1 MTSAPTIAELIANAE
16 ADNHD
21 HSSTE
26 KSTGLL
32 HIHNHAAGTVVWF
45 PTWKTF
51 RGTADWSEAVDA
63 AGAELA
69 TLDTA
74 DTADAQAAGILAGE
88 LEELLKRAAVSGD
101 AAAFAGENLTGHLTR
116 SWALGDAAA
125 KATGREPYSAGTLPA
140 AFEGYPYEV
149 YAQDGGVFASSLFN
163 DIIDARRQHALA
175 EEAARKALKPVSRK
189 ALKNAARKAARR

>member
-1 MTSAPTIAELIANAE
+1 MTSAPSLAELIANAE
-16 ADNHD
+16 ADGHD

-63 AGAELA
+63 AGADLA
-69 TLDTA
+69 ESEA
-74 DTADAQAAGILAGE
+74 ADAQAAAILAGE

-101 AAAFAGENLTGHLTR
+101 ATAFASENLTRHLTR
-116 SWALGDAAA
+116 TWALGDAAA
-125 KATGREPYSAGTLPA
+125 KAAGREPHTAGAIPA

-189 ALKNAARKAARR
+189 AQKNAARKAARR

>member
-1 MTSAPTIAELIANAE
+1 MTSAPTLAELIANAE
-16 ADNHD
+16 ADGHD

-51 RGTADWSEAVDA
+51 RGTTDWSEAVDA
-63 AGAELA
+63 AAAELA
-69 TLDTA
+69 GPEE
-74 DTADAQAAGILAGE
+74 ADAQAAGILAGE

-101 AAAFAGENLTGHLTR
+101 AAAFAGENLTRHLTR
-116 SWALGDAAA
+116 TWALGDAAA
-125 KATGREPYSAGTLPA
+125 RAAGGQPFTAGTVPA

-149 YAQDGGVFASSLFN
+149 FAQDGGVFASSLFN
-163 DIIDARRQHALA
+163 DIIDARRQQTLA

-189 ALKNAARKAARR
+189 AQKNAARKAARR

>member
-1 MTSAPTIAELIANAE
+1 MTSAPSLAELIANAE
-16 ADNHD
+16 ADGHD

-32 HIHNHAAGTVVWF
+32 HIHNHAAGSVVWF

-63 AGAELA
+63 AGADLA
-69 TLDTA
+69 ESEA
-74 DTADAQAAGILAGE
+74 ADAQAAGILAGE

-101 AAAFAGENLTGHLTR
+101 AAAFASENLTAHLTR
-116 SWALGDAAA
+116 TWALGDAAA
-125 KATGREPYSAGTLPA
+125 KATGRDQYTAGAIPA

-189 ALKNAARKAARR
+189 AQKNAARKAARR

>member
-1 MTSAPTIAELIANAE
+1 MTSAPTLAELIANAE
-16 ADNHD
+16 ADGHD
-21 HSSTE
+21 HSATE

-32 HIHNHAAGTVVWF
+32 HLHNHAAGSVVWF

-51 RGTADWSEAVDA
+51 RGTADWSEAVET
-63 AGAELA
+63 AGAELTTPEA
-69 TLDTA
+69 
-74 DTADAQAAGILAGE
+74 ADAQAAGILAGE
-88 LEELLKRAAVSGD
+88 LEELLKSAAVSGD
-101 AAAFAGENLTGHLTR
+101 AAAFASENLTRHLTR
-116 SWALGDAAA
+116 TWALGDAAA
-125 KATGREPYSAGTLPA
+125 RATGRDPFTAGAIPA

-189 ALKNAARKAARR
+189 AQKNAARKAARR

>member
-1 MTSAPTIAELIANAE
+1 MTSAPTLAELIANAE
-16 ADNHD
+16 ADGHD
-21 HSSTE
+21 HSATE

-63 AGAELA
+63 AGARPRRRRRQQ
-69 TLDTA
+69 TRRRPV
-74 DTADAQAAGILAGE
+74 ILAGE
-88 LEELLKRAAVSGD
+88 LEDLLTRAAVSGD
-101 AAAFAGENLTGHLTR
+101 AAAFASENLTRHLTR
-116 SWALGDAAA
+116 TWALGDAAA
-125 KATGREPYSAGTLPA
+125 KATGRDPFTAGATPA

-189 ALKNAARKAARR
+189 AQKNAARKAARR

>member
-1 MTSAPTIAELIANAE
+1 MTSAPSLAELIANAE
-16 ADNHD
+16 ADGHD

-63 AGAELA
+63 AGADLA
-69 TLDTA
+69 ESEA
-74 DTADAQAAGILAGE
+74 ADAQAAVILAGE
-88 LEELLKRAAVSGD
+88 LEDLLARAAVSGD
-101 AAAFAGENLTGHLTR
+101 AAAFASENLTGHLTR
-116 SWALGDAAA
+116 TWALGDAAA
-125 KATGREPYSAGTLPA
+125 KSTGREPFTAGATPA

-189 ALKNAARKAARR
+189 AQKNAARKAARR

>member
-1 MTSAPTIAELIANAE
+1 MTSAPTLAELIANAE
-16 ADNHD
+16 ADGHD

-63 AGAELA
+63 AAGELPVPEA
-69 TLDTA
+69 
-74 DTADAQAAGILAGE
+74 ADAQAAGILAGE
-88 LEELLKRAAVSGD
+88 LEELLKRAAVAGD

-116 SWALGDAAA
+116 TWALGDAAA
-125 KATGREPYSAGTLPA
+125 KAAGREPFTAGTVPA

-189 ALKNAARKAARR
+189 AQKNAARKAARR

>member
-1 MTSAPTIAELIANAE
+1 MTTAPSLAELIANAE
-16 ADNHD
+16 ADGHD

-63 AGAELA
+63 AGADLA
-69 TLDTA
+69 VSEA
-74 DTADAQAAGILAGE
+74 ADAQAAAILAGE

-101 AAAFAGENLTGHLTR
+101 AAAFASENLTAHLTR
-116 SWALGDAAA
+116 TWALGDAAA
-125 KATGREPYSAGTLPA
+125 KAAGREPYTAGAIPA

-189 ALKNAARKAARR
+189 ARKNAARKAARR

>member
-1 MTSAPTIAELIANAE
+1 MTSAPSLAELIANAE
-16 ADNHD
+16 VDGHD

-63 AGAELA
+63 AGVDLA
-69 TLDTA
+69 GSEG
-74 DTADAQAAGILAGE
+74 ADAQAAGILAGE

-101 AAAFAGENLTGHLTR
+101 AAAFASENLTTHLTR
-116 SWALGDAAA
+116 TWALGDAAA
-125 KATGREPYSAGTLPA
+125 KATGREPFTAGATPA
-140 AFEGYPYEV
+140 AFEGYHYEV

-163 DIIDARRQHALA
+163 DIIDSRRQHALA

-189 ALKNAARKAARR
+189 ARKNAARKAARR

>member
-1 MTSAPTIAELIANAE
+1 MTSAPSLAELIANAE
-16 ADNHD
+16 ADSHD

-63 AGAELA
+63 AGADLA
-69 TLDTA
+69 ESEA
-74 DTADAQAAGILAGE
+74 ADAQAAGILAGE
-88 LEELLKRAAVSGD
+88 LEELLKHAAVSGD
-101 AAAFAGENLTGHLTR
+101 AAAFASENLTAHLTR
-116 SWALGDAAA
+116 TWALGDAAA
-125 KATGREPYSAGTLPA
+125 KATGRDLYTAGAIPA

-189 ALKNAARKAARR
+189 AQKNAARKAARR